1 MLPADADEI
10 SPEPEASPPP
20 SKPKSKKPSCKVSS
34 LACRFCHCF
43 LASSPSIVSPTTA
56 LTIGRRPSL
65 LSSPP
70 SPNVVT
76 GILFVSALSP
86 APALAWER
94 RKRIVAGI
102 PVALFYIHEQLDTQ
116 IIHLDVKTSNVML
129 DSGYNA
135 RLGDFGL
142 DRWLEHDA
150 LGLSMR
156 SISVNNNCQFRM
168 TETSR
173 IGGTIGYLPPE
184 NFQKRGM
191 ATAKSDVLSFGVM
204 VLEVATG
211 RRRWTSLT
219 PERAW
224 RTMGLD

>member
-20 SKPKSKKPSCKVSS
+20 SKPKSKKPSHKVSS
-34 LACRFCHCF
+34 LARRFCNCF
-43 LASSPSIVSPTTA
+43 LASSLSIVSPATT

-65 LSSPP
+65 LSWPP
-70 SPNVVT
+70 SPSVVT
-76 GILFVSALSP
+76 GIL
-86 APALAWER
+86 
-94 RKRIVAGI
+94 
-102 PVALFYIHEQLDTQ
+102 
-116 IIHLDVKTSNVML
+116 
-129 DSGYNA
+129 
-135 RLGDFGL
+135 LGDFGL

-150 LGLSMR
+150 LGLSTR
-156 SISVNNNCQFRM
+156 SISVNNNCQFKM

-191 ATAKSDVLSFGVM
+191 ATAKSDVFSFGVV